1 MKKEDLIILKD
12 KAFKT
17 IENEIDRIKKFLINI
32 ISIPTVSPEGQNY
45 LELSKTVVEFLASYG
60 ISSEIHQIPLEYT
73 DPKLP
78 EEGRG
83 KPRYIVISR
92 IGRPEN
98 TFIHFN
104 GHYDVVAGGSGWTA
118 TDPFK
123 PKMIND
129 KIFGRGACDMKGGIA
144 SMLLSMIA
152 LQRFVDTLE
161 YGIETFLVPDEEIG
175 GETGTQYI
183 VENNMIRG
191 KYVIIAEPTGLD
203 KIYIGMKGRIRALV
217 IVRGKSAHGASPWL
231 GVNAFE
237 KATRLAVK
245 MFDELVP
252 MIEAK
257 KSRYKY
263 DFPEASKAT
272 LMIGGLVKGGNKIN
286 QVPDEVIFSLDRR
299 LIVEE
304 NVNEA
309 WSEIENYVRKAAK
322 DMNMNVDLKLLLA
335 QDPIIAK
342 ENSKIFAII
351 DASAEEIIG
360 RKPEKIVCYNGL
372 DMIYYLQRGYE
383 AATYGPGCY
392 NIHAPDEYIEIS
404 EIVRTS
410 KIYINFILNLFHEKY
425 KEV

>member
-1 MKKEDLIILKD
+1 
-12 KAFKT
+12 
-17 IENEIDRIKKFLINI
+17 
-32 ISIPTVSPEGQNY
+32 
-45 LELSKTVVEFLASYG
+45 
-60 ISSEIHQIPLEYT
+60 
-73 DPKLP
+73 
-78 EEGRG
+78 
-83 KPRYIVISR
+83 
-92 IGRPEN
+92 
-98 TFIHFN
+98 
-104 GHYDVVAGGSGWTA
+104 
-118 TDPFK
+118 
-123 PKMIND
+123 
-129 KIFGRGACDMKGGIA
+129 
-144 SMLLSMIA
+144 
-152 LQRFVDTLE
+152 
-161 YGIETFLVPDEEIG
+161 
-175 GETGTQYI
+175 
-183 VENNMIRG
+183 
-191 KYVIIAEPTGLD
+191 
-203 KIYIGMKGRIRALV
+203 MKGRIRALV

-231 GVNAFE
+231 GINAFE
-237 KATRLAVK
+237 KAARLAVK

-257 KSRYKY
+257 KSKYKY

-286 QVPDEVIFSLDRR
+286 QVPDEIIFSLDRR

-322 DMNMNVDLKLLLA
+322 DMNINVDLKLLLA

-360 RKPEKIVCYNGL
+360 RKPEKIVCFNGL

-383 AATYGPGCY
+383 AATYGPECY
-392 NIHAPDEYIEIS
+392 GPHAPDEYIEIS